1 MREETHPQKK
11 ICAICKRPIEQ
22 GQRPSV
28 KMRNGEEVHIEC
40 YSKWEEAARR
50 PTEPDATEAIVGK
63 PTTIS

>member
-1 MREETHPQKK
+1 VREETHPQKK

-22 GQRPSV
+22 EQRPSV

-50 PTEPDATEAIVGK
+50 PN
-63 PTTIS
+63 